1 MCLGENDSHMY
12 PNMRAKF
19 GCDPT
24 VVSKKGGGYR
34 QTKGHCS
41 FVIDEYFYYKA
52 IRDAWMGE
60 WNAHHVVIQQFYNP
74 NKCTFIVRL

>member
-1 MCLGENDSHMY
+1 MTFPGFLNFLPLKIPHETPWVWWVKSCLGENDSHMY

-41 FVIDEYFYYKA
+41 FG
-52 IRDAWMGE
+52 R
-60 WNAHHVVIQQFYNP
+60 
-74 NKCTFIVRL
+74 